1 MNYLY
6 ILGCIIFTVYGQLII
21 KHRLAS
27 HPPLPGDFSE
37 KMIAVI
43 KLLFDPFIAS
53 GLFAAFIAA
62 LLWIVALSKFE
73 LSFAYPMM
81 SFSFVLVSIFSFLLF
96 NEVMSV
102 YKILGLILIMS
113 GIFILNLH
121 AK

>member
-6 ILGCIIFTVYGQLII
+6 ILGCIGFTVYGQLII
-21 KHRLAS
+21 KHRLTY
-27 HPPLPGDFSE
+27 HPPLPVEFSE

-43 KLLFDPFIAS
+43 KMLFDPFIAS